1 MKKLSLIIPAYNEE
15 NRISNI
21 LESYVQ
27 FFKEV
32 KIKKGID
39 DFEILVV
46 VNGSKDRTEEIVKGF
61 SKKYK
66 EIRYLNFKQ
75 GGKGFAITEG
85 FKEAL
90 RGDSNLIGFTDADM
104 STPAN
109 AFYGLVRN
117 IKNYD
122 GIIAN
127 RWDRR
132 SVVKKQTLIRRFVS
146 RGYNFVVRTLF
157 LFPYRD
163 TQCGAKLFKRE
174 VIEKGIKK
182 MISSKWNYDVA
193 LLFCL
198 KKETHARIREI
209 PTVWNDEIG
218 SKVNLKKTPIQM
230 LLSAIRLRFIHSPFN
245 FIIRFYRKLPENWQI
260 HNRI

>member
-1 MKKLSLIIPAYNEE
+1 MKKLSLIIPAHNEE
-15 NRISNI
+15 NRINQI
-21 LESYVQ
+21 LEDYTQ
-27 FFKEV
+27 FFRIIKAKKEL
-32 KIKKGID
+32 D

-46 VNGSKDRTEEIVKGF
+46 INACKDKTEEIVKGF

-66 EIRYLNFKQ
+66 EIRYISFEQ

-90 RGDSNLIGFTDADM
+90 KGNSNLIGFTDADM

-109 AFYGLVRN
+109 AFYGLIRN
-117 IKNYD
+117 IKDYD

-127 RWDRR
+127 RWDSR
-132 SVVKKQTLIRRFVS
+132 SIVKKQTFIRRFVS
-146 RGYNFVVRTLF
+146 RGYNFIVRILF
-157 LFPYRD
+157 LFPYQD

-174 VIEKGIKK
+174 VLEKGIKK

-198 KKETHARIREI
+198 KREAHARIREI
-209 PTVWNDEIG
+209 PTVWEDKQDSHI
-218 SKVNLKKTPIQM
+218 NLKKTPIQM
-230 LLSAIRLRFIHSPFN
+230 FLSAIRLRFIHSPFN
-245 FIIRFYRKLPENWQI
+245 FVIRFYRKLPENWQI